1 MQNKFSIIM
10 VCKNSEKTIEES
22 INSFFDQDY
31 IKKNL
36 IIIDG
41 GSNDRTVEIIKNFK
55 SIKYFEKI
63 NNLGLYA
70 SINYGIKKSNDDI
83 IGILHSDDTFFD
95 KNTLTKI
102 NSAFENNTIKP
113 DYIYSN
119 IVFIDNLKV
128 IKRTWVSG
136 EIKNDE
142 HKLGKFPAHTG
153 IFLNKSVFDKIGFYD
168 ESLKISSDISFIY
181 KLFENKELLGRYL
194 DIYSI
199 KMKLGG
205 LSTKSFRN
213 ILIANFESF
222 IALKNLKI
230 SYIKVLKII
239 FLKIFNKIG
248 QIKKK

>member
-1 MQNKFSIIM
+1 M
-10 VCKNSEKTIEES
+10 VCKNSEKTITES

-31 IKKNL
+31 LKKNL

-41 GSNDRTVEIIKNFK
+41 GSNDKTVEIIKNYK
-55 SIKYFEKI
+55 SINYFEKI

-70 SINYGIKKSNDDI
+70 SINYGIKKSSDGI
-83 IGILHSDDTFFD
+83 IGILHSDDTYFD
-95 KNTLTKI
+95 KNILSKI
-102 NSAFENNTIKP
+102 NSAFENNIIKP
-113 DYIYSN
+113 DYIYTN
-119 IVFIDNLKV
+119 VLFINNLNV
-128 IKRTWVSG
+128 VKRNWESG

-142 HKLGKFPAHTG
+142 INLGKFPPHTG
-153 IFLNKSVFDKIGFYD
+153 IFLKKSVFDKIGFYD

-181 KLFENKELLGRYL
+181 KLFENKQLVGKYL

-205 LSTKSFRN
+205 LSTKSIRN
-213 ILIANFESF
+213 IIIANLESF
-222 IALKNLKI
+222 IALKSLKI